1 MMYSF
6 DIEYRKTSDF
16 GNADGLSRLPDPR
29 ELPSAQMVINE
40 VKEKRMASE
49 IWEEITLDEKHIA
62 EATQEDEV
70 LRKVYKY
77 VTDGWPERVKDPN
90 MKPFEKRKLELQ
102 KYNGC
107 LMWGN
112 RIVLPKKFQRIV
124 LKILHNSHFGRN
136 RMTALARKKVW
147 YPEIDRDIR
156 LMAQSCEICAAFGND
171 PIRTP
176 LHPWETPQ
184 KVWQRLHLDF
194 AETTGGKMWL
204 IMIDAK
210 SKWPEVIK
218 MNSTTAEK
226 NYRETERRVLYP
238 RVT

>member
-112 RIVLPKKFQRIV
+112 RIVLPK
-124 LKILHNSHFGRN
+124 NSN
-136 RMTALARKKVW
+136 
-147 YPEIDRDIR
+147 E
-156 LMAQSCEICAAFGND
+156 
-171 PIRTP
+171 
-176 LHPWETPQ
+176 
-184 KVWQRLHLDF
+184 
-194 AETTGGKMWL
+194 
-204 IMIDAK
+204 
-210 SKWPEVIK
+210 
-218 MNSTTAEK
+218 
-226 NYRETERRVLYP
+226 
-238 RVT
+238 